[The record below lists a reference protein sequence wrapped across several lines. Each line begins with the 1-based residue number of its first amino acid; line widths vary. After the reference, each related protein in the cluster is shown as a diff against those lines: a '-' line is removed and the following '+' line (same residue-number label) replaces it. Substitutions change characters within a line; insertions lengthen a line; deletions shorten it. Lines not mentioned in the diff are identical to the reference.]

1 MLWHIVCYIHCAP
14 LERGISMWV
23 LSFYTPFAPL
33 VLLGVWVRLFYT
45 SIAPMGLWIAEF
57 RRLLIDVVS

>member
-1 MLWHIVCYIHCAP
+1 
-14 LERGISMWV
+14 MWV